1 MFMVA
6 LDNLV
11 VSTALRTFAAE
22 FQADTTD
29 LQWFVNAYVLSF
41 ACLLLTGAALGDRFG
56 RRRLFVLGIAAFT
69 LASACAFADTSG
81 ELIAGRAAQ
90 GVGAAAVMPLSLTL
104 LAQAVPDRLR
114 SLALGLWSAVSG
126 LAVALDRSWAA
137 RSPTASAGSG
147 SSGSTCPS
155 RPWTAPP
162 AFWQTAE
169 FRLEWV

>member
-56 RRRLFVLGIAAFT
+56 R
-69 LASACAFADTSG
+69 
-81 ELIAGRAAQ
+81 
-90 GVGAAAVMPLSLTL
+90 
-104 LAQAVPDRLR
+104 
-114 SLALGLWSAVSG
+114 
-126 LAVALDRSWAA
+126 
-137 RSPTASAGSG
+137 
-147 SSGSTCPS
+147 
-155 RPWTAPP
+155 
-162 AFWQTAE
+162 
-169 FRLEWV
+169 